1 MVKNFLNS
9 LLEKVDYIKSFDEKI
24 ESLQTKVETVTEDH
38 KSPADLLKKY
48 KAQIEAEN
56 DIKVLEGLK
65 AEFVKPDILGELANE
80 FYKNLEEIYSKY
92 STLEK
97 AEKLKEKYIA
107 DLKSLEI
114 ENTKMNNQALELQRE
129 YLQVARGLGFDDREV
144 SNKLTVHWR
153 TGGAR
158 IVAKEPIYLD

>member
-65 AEFVKPDILGELANE
+65 AEFVRPNVIEELSKE

-92 STLEK
+92 DTLSK

-107 DLKSLEI
+107 DLKALDLE
-114 ENTKMNNQALELQRE
+114 NDKMNNEAIQLQME
-129 YLQVARGLGFDDREV
+129 YVKVAEGLGFSSNEV
-144 SNKLTVHWR
+144 TNELRIHWR
-153 TGGAR
+153 QGGAR
-158 IVAKEPIYLD
+158 IVAKEPIYL

>member
-24 ESLQTKVETVTEDH
+24 EGLQNKAESATEDH
-38 KSPADLLKKY
+38 KSPSDLLKKY
-48 KAQIEAEN
+48 KLQLEVEQ
-56 DIKVLEGLK
+56 DIKILESLK
-65 AEFVKPDILGELANE
+65 AEFIKPDVLGELANE

-158 IVAKEPIYLD
+158 IVAKEPVYLD

>member
-24 ESLQTKVETVTEDH
+24 ESLKNKAESTTEVY

-65 AEFVKPDILGELANE
+65 AEFVRPNVIEELSKE
-80 FYKNLEEIYSKY
+80 FYKNLDEVYSKY
-92 STLEK
+92 DTLSK

-107 DLKSLEI
+107 DLKALDLE
-114 ENTKMNNQALELQRE
+114 NDKMNNEAIQLQME
-129 YLQVARGLGFDDREV
+129 YVKVANGLGFSSNEV
-144 SNKLTVHWR
+144 TSELRVHHR
-153 TGGAR
+153 SGGAR

>member
-1 MVKNFLNS
+1 MVKEFLNS

-24 ESLQTKVETVTEDH
+24 ESLKNKVETVTEDH
-38 KSPADLLKKY
+38 KSPSDLLKKY

-92 STLEK
+92 DTLSK

-107 DLKSLEI
+107 DLKALDLE
-114 ENTKMNNQALELQRE
+114 NDKMNNEAIQLQME
-129 YLQVARGLGFDDREV
+129 YVKVAEGLGFSSNEV
-144 SNKLTVHWR
+144 TSELRVHWR
-153 TGGAR
+153 SGGAR
-158 IVAKEPIYLD
+158 LISKVPIYLD

>member
-1 MVKNFLNS
+1 MVKEFLNS
-9 LLEKVDYIKSFDEKI
+9 LIEKVDYIKSFDEKI
-24 ESLQTKVETVTEDH
+24 ESLQNKTESATDVY
-38 KSPADLLKKY
+38 KSPSDLLKKY

-56 DIKVLEGLK
+56 DIKVLESLK
-65 AEFVKPDILGELANE
+65 KEFLRPDILEELSKE
-80 FYKNLEEIYSKY
+80 FYKNLDEVYSKY
-92 STLEK
+92 DTLSK